1 MYRNL
6 IKVFEYL
13 ITSGLREGLTFGA
26 VCYAIVTYFVCTGFR
41 GATLVNLYS
50 IADTLGVS
58 NRLDAT
64 LVWEGRR

>member
-13 ITSGLREGLTFGA
+13 ITRGLIERLTFCR
-26 VCYAIVTYFVCTGFR
+26 VCYAIGTYFVCTGFR
-41 GATLVNLYS
+41 GTTLVNPYG
-50 IADTLGVS
+50 IAYELCVFNG
-58 NRLDAT
+58 LDAT